1 MPSPAL
7 GTPASAYPQESTAKN
22 GAALLFLAF
31 GVVYVFWGSTYL
43 AMRIGIE
50 SFPPL
55 LLPGSRHLLV
65 GLILYP
71 LLRWKTGERPT
82 IAQWKTAA
90 MTGTLLL
97 FFGNGGVCYAEQTV
111 PSGIAALLVATVSLW
126 MVIVDW
132 LRPGG
137 VRPGA
142 RVIAGIILGFLGLA
156 LLVGPAHLG
165 GSGRVNPT
173 GAAVL
178 IVAAFAWACGSVFSK
193 HGALPHSPMLGVA
206 MQGLAGGTVLWVAG
220 LLTGEGRSLHWAAI
234 SARSWLALAYLVLF
248 GSVLGFTAYLYI
260 LRKSTAARVG
270 TYALVNPV
278 VALCLGWLFAK
289 ETVSLRTLAAAAII
303 LSSVFL
309 VITAPARMAEPEPLI
324 PAGGEA
330 D

>member
-1 MPSPAL
+1 
-7 GTPASAYPQESTAKN
+7 
-22 GAALLFLAF
+22 
-31 GVVYVFWGSTYL
+31 
-43 AMRIGIE
+43 MRIGIE

-206 MQGLAGGTVLWVAG
+206 MQGLAGGTVLWVVG
-220 LLTGEGRSLHWAAI
+220 LLSGEGRSLHWAAI
-234 SARSWLALAYLVLF
+234 SARSWLALAYLVVF

-260 LRKSTAARVG
+260 LKKSTAARVG

-278 VALCLGWLFAK
+278 VALVLGWLFAK